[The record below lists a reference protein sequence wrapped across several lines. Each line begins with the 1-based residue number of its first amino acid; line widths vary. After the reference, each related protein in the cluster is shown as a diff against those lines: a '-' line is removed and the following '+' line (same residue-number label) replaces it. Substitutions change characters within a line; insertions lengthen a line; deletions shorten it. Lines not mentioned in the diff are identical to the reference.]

1 MFTAAPADA
10 RARGTAIFVAL
21 CVASTFA
28 LTEVAWATGDGHKR
42 GDDNARCA
50 KYSGKKKSGA
60 KHHGHKNGR
69 KAGDCKPPPP
79 PPPPPKGKVVIT
91 KQTHPDHSTQAFT
104 FTAPGLDA
112 DGFALKDDESATFE
126 QVTPGTYTVTEN
138 ATPGW
143 TLKRI
148 ACEASGNKPSK
159 DEDHKGDHHG
169 SPKNDDHGSWKGD
182 ELEERRPQVMEGPR
196 ELGEPWRRSP
206 GRPVPT
212 TGNAVTI
219 NVAAG
224 QTVSC
229 VFKNKQ
235 VPAPPPAK
243 IVVTK
248 MTVPPGANASF
259 AFTAPVLDADGFA
272 LSHGQS
278 ATFGDLAAGT
288 YVVTEESLAGW
299 TLQTLA
305 CTDPTADTTTAG
317 AVATIKV
324 AAGETVTCTY
334 TNAPTPTVTT
344 PVTPAAPVTTPQPTT
359 PDQRRLAADTA
370 VGRHAAGDARRAA
383 PVRAHDLPRE
393 HQRPADL
400 EHLVQRQRPPRQ
412 DGAREQAL
420 ARADDSPDPLGPRA
434 ARRRSRDLHLQRAAS
449 VEDAARHGAA
459 LPVGARSAS
468 IVHGLTD

>member
-1 MFTAAPADA
+1 M
-10 RARGTAIFVAL
+10 
-21 CVASTFA
+21 
-28 LTEVAWATGDGHKR
+28 
-42 GDDNARCA
+42 
-50 KYSGKKKSGA
+50 
-60 KHHGHKNGR
+60 
-69 KAGDCKPPPP
+69 
-79 PPPPPKGKVVIT
+79 IT

-112 DGFALKDDESATFE
+112 DGFALKDDESAKFE

-159 DEDHKGDHHG
+159 DEDHKGD
-169 SPKNDDHGSWKGD
+169 DHGCEERRPRFVEGRQP
-182 ELEERRPQVMEGPR
+182 EERRPQVMEGPR

-206 GRPVPT
+206 GPPVT
-212 TGNAVTI
+212 VNGNAVTI

-235 VPAPPPAK
+235 VPVPPPAK

-248 MTVPPGANASF
+248 LTVPPGANASF

-344 PVTPAAPVTTPQPTT
+344 PVTPAAPVTPQPTT
-359 PDQRRLAADTA
+359 PVSGVLPQTPQSGVTPRATLGAPRQCVRTTYP
-370 VGRHAAGDARRAA
+370 VNISGRPISSISFSVNGSHVKT
-383 PVRAHDLPRE
+383 VRANK
-393 HQRPADL
+393 
-400 EHLVQRQRPPRQ
+400 
-412 DGAREQAL
+412 
-420 ARADDSPDPLGPRA
+420 
-434 ARRRSRDLHLQRAAS
+434 RSRVRTTLRIRSGRVQHVVARVTFTSNAQPRSKTLRATVLRCQS
-449 VEDAARHGAA
+449 VRGV
-459 LPVGARSAS
+459 LPSFTG
-468 IVHGLTD
+468 

>member
-10 RARGTAIFVAL
+10 RARGTAIFAAL

-50 KYSGKKKSGA
+50 KHSGKKKSGA
-60 KHHGHKNGR
+60 SHHRHKKGH
-69 KAGDCKPPPP
+69 KAGDCKPVTP
-79 PPPPPKGKVVIT
+79 PPPPPKGKIVIT

-112 DGFALKDDESATFE
+112 DGFALKDGESATFE

-143 TLKRI
+143 KLKWI
-148 ACEASGNKPSK
+148 ACNKPSK
-159 DEDHKGDHHG
+159 DDDHKGDHHG
-169 SPKNDDHGSWKGD
+169 SKHDEHDSWKGD
-182 ELEERRPQVMEGPR
+182 DSKSDGHKSWKARASWANHGDDHPA
-196 ELGEPWRRSP
+196 
-206 GRPVPT
+206 PVT
-212 TGNAVTI
+212 VNGNAVTI

-288 YVVTEESLAGW
+288 YVVTEASLAGW

-317 AVATIKV
+317 AVATITV
-324 AAGETVTCTY
+324 AAGETVTCTF

-344 PVTPAAPVTTPQPTT
+344 PVTPAAPVPTT
-359 PDQRRLAADTA
+359 PVSGVLPQTQQSGVTPRATLGAPRQCVRTTYP
-370 VGRHAAGDARRAA
+370 VSISGRPISSISFSVNGRHVKTLRANKRTRVRTTLRIRSGRVQHIVARVTFTSNARPRSKTLRATVLRCQS
-383 PVRAHDLPRE
+383 VRGVLPSFT
-393 HQRPADL
+393 
-400 EHLVQRQRPPRQ
+400 
-412 DGAREQAL
+412 G
-420 ARADDSPDPLGPRA
+420 
-434 ARRRSRDLHLQRAAS
+434 
-449 VEDAARHGAA
+449 
-459 LPVGARSAS
+459 
-468 IVHGLTD
+468 